1 MYKCQRVTKLG
12 KDLQIK
18 ITRDKISK
26 NKIANRLVSYLN
38 DREIEKQD
46 RAPLR
51 EAPRAHR
58 VSTEA
63 KRQWWYRRPK
73 QIKKKRWRQACS
85 HDWDALS
92 QHCRVFLS
100 LLPPSPPLD
109 PFFLLFSISVVSY
122 PTLSLGECPRH
133 FRSRTWF
140 LPITIQSI
148 CFCSKYGNET
158 NNQRR

>member
-63 KRQWWYRRPK
+63 KRQWKTEADQKETMEAGVLPRLRR
-73 QIKKKRWRQACS
+73 S
-85 HDWDALS
+85 FSALS
-92 QHCRVFLS
+92 CLS
-100 LLPPSPPLD
+100 LASA
-109 PFFLLFSISVVSY
+109 
-122 PTLSLGECPRH
+122 T
-133 FRSRTWF
+133 
-140 LPITIQSI
+140 ITAA
-148 CFCSKYGNET
+148 
-158 NNQRR
+158 

>member
-1 MYKCQRVTKLG
+1 MNYGTKLW
-12 KDLQIK
+12 KDLEIK
-18 ITRDKISK
+18 ITHDKVSK
-26 NKIANRLVSYLN
+26 NIVNRFVSYLD
-38 DREIEKQD
+38 DRETEKQD

-122 PTLSLGECPRH
+122 PTLSLVLVIFARVI
-133 FRSRTWF
+133 

-148 CFCSKYGNET
+148 CFCSKYGNKT